1 MRVNQTKKE
10 EYSILLITIEQQQT
24 NKKTPEK
31 QMETVRSLSH
41 SSRPEKIK

>member
-24 NKKTPEK
+24 NKKAPEK
-31 QMETVRSLSH
+31 QMETVRSLSL